1 MRAAAVSALLHI
13 PVMIRSLS
21 ASAAAALAIVLLP
34 AWSAAQPASRDV
46 TLKALDGVTLKATYY
61 SPRKRGPG
69 IVLLHQ
75 CNQDRKA
82 WAAFA
87 EAAVE
92 RGYHVIAPDFRGY
105 GDSEGERLG
114 SLPQQQAAAVAAK
127 WPDDVDAVYG
137 WLVSQEGVDSER
149 IAAAGASCGV
159 NQAVLL
165 ARRHPQ
171 VRTVMLLS
179 GGVSQPG
186 REYLRESPWLSV
198 LAAASRDDG
207 NALETLRWVLGWSRN
222 PANRLVEYRA
232 AGHGTEMFSEEK
244 GLQPL
249 MIDWLDAQ
257 LKRAPLERAAPT
269 TGAPP
274 SPIEVFWTTLTQPGG
289 AAKARLLY
297 DETRRANPTLML
309 FPEAEAN
316 AFGYELLGRGEAG
329 EAVIVFEMNV
339 DAYPQSANTYDSLSD
354 AYVAAGKREEALRFA
369 EKTLQVLATDTT
381 TPEVFK
387 ATIRESAEKKIT
399 ELKKKGSD
407 RRP

>member
-1 MRAAAVSALLHI
+1 MTRTHSSI
-13 PVMIRSLS
+13 MTRSIS
-21 ASAAAALAIVLLP
+21 TWAGAALTIALLP
-34 AWSAAQPASRDV
+34 AGSAAQPPSEDV
-46 TLKALDGVTLKATYY
+46 TLKAADGVTLKATYY
-61 SPRKRGPG
+61 SPRKPGPG

-75 CNQDRKA
+75 CNRDRKA

-87 EAAVE
+87 EAAVA
-92 RGYHVIAPDFRGY
+92 RGYHVIAPDFRGF
-105 GDSEGERLG
+105 GESQGERLD
-114 SLPQQQAAAVAAK
+114 SLPQQQASIVAQK
-127 WPDDVDAVYG
+127 WPGDVDAAYA
-137 WLVSQEGVDSER
+137 WLVAQEGVDKER

-179 GGVSQPG
+179 GPVTQPG
-186 REYLRESPWLSV
+186 REYLRESPWLPV

-207 NALETLRWVLGWSRN
+207 NALDTMRWTLGWSRN
-222 PANRLVEYRA
+222 PSNRLVEYKA

-249 MIDWLDAQ
+249 MIDWLEAQ
-257 LKRAPLERAAPT
+257 LKRSPLERAPAT
-269 TGAPP
+269 TATPP
-274 SPIEVFWTTLTQPGG
+274 SPVEVFWTTLTQPGG

-297 DETRRANPTLML
+297 EETRRTNKAVML

-316 AFGYELLGRGEAG
+316 AYGYELLGRGDSG
-329 EAVIVFEMNV
+329 EAIIVFEMNV
-339 DAYPQSANTYDSLSD
+339 DANPQSANTYDSLSD
-354 AYVAAGKREEALRFA
+354 AYLAAGKRDEALRFA
-369 EKTLQVLATDTT
+369 EKTLQVLVTDTT

-387 ATIRESAEKKIT
+387 ATIRESAEKKIS
-399 ELKKKGSD
+399 ELKKKKTD